1 MEDRMGLL
9 DGILGGLLGG
19 SGGSMGGMRMGAGS
33 NPLLQIALQL
43 LQQNGGLQGVLG
55 KFQQAGYGDHAQ
67 SWVGTGQNMPIDP
80 GALSQIF
87 GQGQLGQIA
96 AQLGM
101 SRDEAA
107 GQLAQTLPN
116 VVDRMTPDGE
126 LPAGHDD
133 LVNQVLAALEQRQG
147 R

>member
-1 MEDRMGLL
+1 MGLL
-9 DGILGGLLGG
+9 DGILGNLLGG
-19 SGGSMGGMRMGAGS
+19 SSGATGGMRMGAQGA

-55 KFQQAGYGDHAQ
+55 KFQQAGYGDQAQ
-67 SWVGTGQNMPIDP
+67 SWVGTGQNQSIDP

-87 GQGQLGQIA
+87 GHGQLGQIA

-116 VVDRMTPDGE
+116 VVDRMTPGGE